1 MTSTF
6 HNTLLTKFPVG
17 NLNKTKNEKLSTTYS
32 VNSTMLIFKTLLRRS
47 SRMLSFIRKNLTN
60 VELLQQVQSHKIVT
74 PIAFSTGLGILYL
87 VLRKF
92 SILTVVHAADNENN
106 KNLREQFNFIDKI
119 AKKCASAVVYIEIK
133 DIRKMDPSTGDA
145 LVTSNGSGFIISEN
159 GWILTNAHV
168 VINKP
173 QAVIM
178 VMMND
183 GATYQAT
190 LEQADMN
197 LDLALIRIYTDEK
210 LPYLNFAKD
219 NDTAVGEWVVAMGS
233 PLCLS
238 HSISVGV
245 VSSVNRTA
253 ADLGLR
259 NYTMKYIQTDA
270 AITFGN
276 SGGPLINLDG
286 NVIGINNLRITSGI
300 AFAIPIGIVT
310 QI

>member
-1 MTSTF
+1 MFILQTILKRSLR
-6 HNTLLTKFPVG
+6 LLPV
-17 NLNKTKNEKLSTTYS
+17 
-32 VNSTMLIFKTLLRRS
+32 V
-47 SRMLSFIRKNLTN
+47 RKNFIHNNIFHHIQTN
-60 VELLQQVQSHKIVT
+60 KIVT
-74 PIAFSTGLGILYL
+74 PLLFTTGLGILFL
-87 VLRKF
+87 VLKKSYF
-92 SILTVVHAADNENN
+92 CTVVHAADNQNN
-106 KNLREQFNFIDKI
+106 QNLREQFNFIDKI
-119 AKKCASAVVYIEIK
+119 VKKCASAVVYIEIK
-133 DIRKMDPSTGDA
+133 DIRKIDPSTGDA
-145 LVTSNGSGFIISEN
+145 LITSNGSGFIIAEN

-173 QAVIM
+173 QAAII

-183 GATYQAT
+183 GSTYQAT
-190 LEQADMN
+190 LEEADMN
-197 LDLALIRIYTDEK
+197 LDLALLRIYTDDK
-210 LPYLNFAKD
+210 LPYLDFAKD

-300 AFAIPIGIVT
+300 AFALPIGIYA
-310 QI
+310 IYYLSEI

>member
-1 MTSTF
+1 MLNFQRILTTS
-6 HNTLLTKFPVG
+6 
-17 NLNKTKNEKLSTTYS
+17 
-32 VNSTMLIFKTLLRRS
+32 LIH
-47 SRMLSFIRKNLTN
+47 FIRRNLPSNKNIFRYVHCNRIISPLAVTTLGVFFLTFKK
-60 VELLQQVQSHKIVT
+60 VSFLPT
-74 PIAFSTGLGILYL
+74 
-87 VLRKF
+87 
-92 SILTVVHAADNENN
+92 VHAASKQDTTN
-106 KNLREQFNFIDKI
+106 NLREQFNFIDKVV
-119 AKKCASAVVYIEIK
+119 KKCASAVVYVEIK
-133 DIRKMDPSTGDA
+133 DPRRIDPSTGDA
-145 LVTSNGSGFIISEN
+145 LITSNGSGFLIAEN

-168 VINKP
+168 VVNKP

-183 GATYQAT
+183 GSTYQAS
-190 LEQADMN
+190 LEEADMN

-210 LPYLNFAKD
+210 LPYLNFSKD

-245 VSSVNRTA
+245 VSSINRSA
-253 ADLGLR
+253 EDLGLR
-259 NYTMKYIQTDA
+259 NFTMRYIQTDA

-300 AFAIPIGIVT
+300 AFAIPIGKWIKPN
-310 QI
+310 

>member
-1 MTSTF
+1 M
-6 HNTLLTKFPVG
+6 
-17 NLNKTKNEKLSTTYS
+17 
-32 VNSTMLIFKTLLRRS
+32 FKTLLRRS
-47 SRMLSFIRKNLTN
+47 SRMLPFIRRNLTN
-60 VELLQQVQSHKIVT
+60 AKLFQHVQSHKIVT

-92 SILTVVHAADNENN
+92 SIFAVVHAADNENN
-106 KNLREQFNFIDKI
+106 QNLREQFNFIDKI

-219 NDTAVGEWVVAMGS
+219 NDTTVGEWVVAMGS

-300 AFAIPIGIVT
+300 AFAIPIGIGT
-310 QI
+310 QN

>member
-1 MTSTF
+1 
-6 HNTLLTKFPVG
+6 
-17 NLNKTKNEKLSTTYS
+17 
-32 VNSTMLIFKTLLRRS
+32 MLILKTVLKRGFRLLPSVIRR
-47 SRMLSFIRKNLTN
+47 NAVN
-60 VELLQQVQSHKIVT
+60 VKKCQHVIQSNKIVS
-74 PIAFSTGLGILYL
+74 PLEFATGLGVLYL
-87 VLRKF
+87 MVNNSSF
-92 SILTVVHAADNENN
+92 FTVVHAADDENN
-106 KNLREQFNFIDKI
+106 PNLREQFNFIDKI

-133 DIRKMDPSTGDA
+133 DTRKMDPSTGDS
-145 LVTSNGSGFIISEN
+145 LVTSNGSGFIIAEN

-173 QAVIM
+173 QAAIM

-183 GATYQAT
+183 GATYQAS
-190 LEQADMN
+190 LEETDMN
-197 LDLALIRIYTDEK
+197 LDLALIRIYTDEE

-219 NDTAVGEWVVAMGS
+219 NDTTVGEWVVAMGS

-238 HSISVGV
+238 HSITVGV
-245 VSSVNRTA
+245 VSSINRTA

-300 AFAIPIGIVT
+300 AFAIPIGRYWYTELAVVYYLS
-310 QI
+310 